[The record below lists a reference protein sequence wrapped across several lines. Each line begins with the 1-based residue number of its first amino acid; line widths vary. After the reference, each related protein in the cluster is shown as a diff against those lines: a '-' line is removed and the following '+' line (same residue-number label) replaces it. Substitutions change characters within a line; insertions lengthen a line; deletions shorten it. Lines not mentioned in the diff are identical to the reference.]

1 MCLGGRDTNAVR
13 AAQAGWRLSPRSS
26 GAPTAAMG
34 HPPTNSTPWFADSR
48 WLSIWYPWNPSPR
61 KESWHIAYHR
71 TGPTSS
77 RQNIH
82 RRVSTYSDVL
92 ME

>member
-1 MCLGGRDTNAVR
+1 MTSAFRSPGPLLRQKRTSIIWPTQHVDEGGKPCSSAFTDLVGMCFPADQNESLV
-13 AAQAGWRLSPRSS
+13 WL
-26 GAPTAAMG
+26 
-34 HPPTNSTPWFADSR
+34 PWAD
-48 WLSIWYPWNPSPR
+48 LLC
-61 KESWHIAYHR
+61 YHR